1 MRRRWEQSGNRKSR
15 PEPEVLVG
23 IGEVKG
29 FPEDG
34 CVVLICGGTIVDTEI
49 L

>member
-1 MRRRWEQSGNRKSR
+1 MGLIRDRKSR

-29 FPEDG
+29 FLENG
-34 CVVLICGGTIVDTEI
+34 CVVLVCRGTIVNTEI